1 MFQLMMEKIIQWIRK
16 NNKSVLSIIECYR
29 KVNKECYKFIK
40 SQETSKDKFKS
51 KDKMIK
57 SFLIPI
63 SFWIA
68 EKAEKKKPYIVGLSG
83 GQGTGKTTISS
94 IISIILRKY
103 FKLNIFIISID
114 DFYKTRKERLLLSKK
129 VHPSLMTR
137 GVPGTHNTNI
147 MLDFFSRAKRKKF
160 RPLKLPKFNKA
171 IDDRYNK
178 KLWYS
183 VKKRPDI
190 IIFEGWCVGAKAET
204 NNTLKKSLNSLEK
217 LKDKKL
223 TWRRFVNKQLQS
235 KYKQLYDQLNCLL
248 YLKSKNFS
256 LLRKW
261 RIKQEKK
268 LRLKNKRSNNHKI
281 MSNKEV
287 INFMQTYQR
296 VTQNMFK
303 YVPKYASI
311 ILNLNG
317 NHQIKSVVY
326 NKLK

>member
-1 MFQLMMEKIIQWIRK
+1 M
-16 NNKSVLSIIECYR
+16 LSLIECYC
-29 KVNKECYKFIK
+29 KVNKECFKFIK
-40 SQETSKDKFKS
+40 AQETSKNKFKN
-51 KDKMIK
+51 KKKMIK

-68 EKAEKKKPYIVGLSG
+68 NKTQKKKPYIVGLAG

-103 FKLNIFIISID
+103 FKLNVFTISID
-114 DFYKTRKERLLLSKK
+114 DFYKTRKERLILSQK

-137 GVPGTHNTNI
+137 GVPGTHDANI
-147 MLDFFSRAKRKKF
+147 MLDFFKKVKRKKF
-160 RPLKLPKFNKA
+160 RSLKLPKFNKA
-171 IDDRYNK
+171 IDDRCTR

-183 VKKRPDI
+183 IKKRPDV
-190 IIFEGWCVGAKAET
+190 IIFEGWCVGAKAEK
-204 NNTLKKSLNSLEK
+204 NNTLIKPVNSLEK
-217 LKDKKL
+217 LNDKKL
-223 TWRRFVNKQLQS
+223 TWRKFVNKQLQS

-256 LLRKW
+256 LLKQW

-281 MSNKEV
+281 MNNKEV
-287 INFMQTYQR
+287 IKFMQTYQR

-303 YVPKYASI
+303 NVPKYASI
-311 ILNLNG
+311 ILYLNS

-326 NKLK
+326 NKIK